1 MDTAIAAAV
10 LLVLFALPLLGLWAG
25 LREKRKAGKRE
36 GGSAASMMGAG
47 LMEVQNLLE
56 PDRKI
61 EVLRDRDRKRDLLVD
76 VHDEADGKGDGD

>member
-1 MDTAIAAAV
+1 
-10 LLVLFALPLLGLWAG
+10 
-25 LREKRKAGKRE
+25 
-36 GGSAASMMGAG
+36 MMGAG